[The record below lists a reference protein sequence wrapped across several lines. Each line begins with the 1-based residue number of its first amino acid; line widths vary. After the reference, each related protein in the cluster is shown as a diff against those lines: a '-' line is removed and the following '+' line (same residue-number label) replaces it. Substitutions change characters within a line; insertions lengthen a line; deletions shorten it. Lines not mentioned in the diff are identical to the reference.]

1 MVRESMMFV
10 SVDTGKV
17 PVILKNNLSLT
28 FLKVTL
34 NKKKKKG
41 REKEKKRREEE
52 KTNLKVE
59 IS

>member
-17 PVILKNNLSLT
+17 LVILKNNLSLT
-28 FLKVTL
+28 FLKVIL

-41 REKEKKRREEE
+41 REKEKKEGRKKR
-52 KTNLKVE
+52 L
-59 IS
+59 I